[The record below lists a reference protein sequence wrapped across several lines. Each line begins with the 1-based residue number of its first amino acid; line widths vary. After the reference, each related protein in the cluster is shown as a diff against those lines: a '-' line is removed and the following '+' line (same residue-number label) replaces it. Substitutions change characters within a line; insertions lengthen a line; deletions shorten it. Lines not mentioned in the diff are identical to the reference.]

1 MTINFLSNTSLYL
14 SLYIFVFEEFYL
26 AGNRAV
32 VMYSV
37 MCQQRAEEEG
47 NKRGGR
53 VGGRRFA
60 AVL

>member
-1 MTINFLSNTSLYL
+1 MYLRL
-14 SLYIFVFEEFYL
+14 SLYIFVFEEFCL

-47 NKRGGR
+47 NKRGGG
-53 VGGRRFA
+53 GGRRFA